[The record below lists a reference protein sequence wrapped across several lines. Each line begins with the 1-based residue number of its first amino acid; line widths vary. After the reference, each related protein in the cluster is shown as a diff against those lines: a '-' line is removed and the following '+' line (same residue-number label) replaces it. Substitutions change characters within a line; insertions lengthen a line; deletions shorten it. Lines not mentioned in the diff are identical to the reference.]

1 MRKIIYLSLALVIMA
16 SCKDKNA
23 ETQTETEPYI
33 EEELDVITRVYPENL
48 TEVFDAHGGIDA
60 WNEMETLEFSVEK
73 PGGYE
78 ITTTDLKDRYA
89 LIEMPKNTIGFDGEV
104 LWTKNKDNTVFKGNP
119 ESYYNLMFYFYA
131 MPFVLADDGTMYAEA
146 DSLTFDGKTYPGIQI
161 SYENGVGVSS
171 NDEYILYYDADSHQM
186 TWLAYKGANAENEKS
201 NEWHFIK
208 YSNWQEVE
216 GMLLPET
223 MVWYN
228 VENNRPTTPNHEVKF
243 VSPMLTT
250 VKMDIRIY
258 GRPEGGE
265 LIQ

>member
-1 MRKIIYLSLALVIMA
+1 MKKTVYLSLLLVIMA
-16 SCKDKNA
+16 SCKDKSA
-23 ETQTETEPYI
+23 ESQTEKEPYI
-33 EEELDVITRVYPENL
+33 EEELDVITSDYPQNL

-60 WNEMETLEFSVEK
+60 WDEMETLEFSVEK

-104 LWTKNKDNTVFKGNP
+104 LWTKSKDNAVFEGNP

-131 MPFVLADDGTMYAEA
+131 MPFVLADDGALYAEA
-146 DSLTFDGKTYPGIQI
+146 DPLNFEGKTYPGIQI
-161 SYENGVGVSS
+161 SFENGVGVFS

-186 TWLAYKGANAENEKS
+186 AWLAYKRTEAENEKS
-201 NEWHFIK
+201 KEWHFIN

-216 GMLLPET
+216 GLLLPET
-223 MVWYN
+223 MVWYT
-228 VENNRPTTPNHEVKF
+228 VENNKPTTANHEVEF

-250 VKMDIRIY
+250 VKMDIRVY